1 MANNNN
7 TKYLFIRTLKI
18 TAMLLFRYTEVTKYI
33 NTTESLEILSMDYNI
48 EIHVML
54 KKLQI
59 QKHEEKINCEIMP
72 SDKEYG

>member
-1 MANNNN
+1 M
-7 TKYLFIRTLKI
+7 
-18 TAMLLFRYTEVTKYI
+18 TKYI

-48 EIHVML
+48 EIHVIL

-72 SDKEYG
+72 NDKEYG

>member
-1 MANNNN
+1 
-7 TKYLFIRTLKI
+7 
-18 TAMLLFRYTEVTKYI
+18 VTKYI

-59 QKHEEKINCEIMP
+59 QKHGEKINCEIMP
-72 SDKEYG
+72 NDKEYG

>member
-1 MANNNN
+1 
-7 TKYLFIRTLKI
+7 
-18 TAMLLFRYTEVTKYI
+18 
-33 NTTESLEILSMDYNI
+33 MDYNI
-48 EIHVML
+48 EIYVML